1 MRTLPMFSLFILVG
15 CFCCT
20 QGTDVVLT
28 GAAGCGSADINGK
41 KRARVMK
48 NDIARYAVYRVY
60 IVPYIWLTPSHKF
73 ISEKNGS
80 FILLLICETPEYIEY
95 IARAVGVC
103 RCTHILQISWEWPRF
118 LYTYVLFGVLTTGNV
133 LTITFLGEE

>member
-1 MRTLPMFSLFILVG
+1 MRTLPMFSLFILVA

-60 IVPYIWLTPSHKF
+60 IVPYIWWPLLTPSHKF
-73 ISEKNGS
+73 ILEKNGS
-80 FILLLICETPEYIEY
+80 SIINL
-95 IARAVGVC
+95 
-103 RCTHILQISWEWPRF
+103 
-118 LYTYVLFGVLTTGNV
+118 
-133 LTITFLGEE
+133 